1 MSGGPA
7 VEVLVAL
14 VRGAQGPLRMQLEE
28 QLRAAVRDGMLAP
41 GTALPST
48 RALAR
53 ELGVSRG
60 MVVEAYD
67 QLAAEGYVT
76 ARQGAPTRVADAAFR
91 AVAGAAE
98 PATERAGIPASD
110 RGGAGHG
117 DQHRPSSGPDLRVL
131 PLLPGPLPGV
141 VRDTPGW
148 YWGDLHCH
156 TIHSS
161 DAWASG
167 TAMTPSEW
175 AKHARELG
183 LDFLCMTDHNTIAQ
197 NWALGSD
204 AGVGVLLMA
213 GEEMTN
219 NFHGHATVIGLD
231 PGEWLDFRQS
241 PFGLPLPTGGRRI
254 QEFIA
259 AAREMGAYVAA
270 AHPLRPTLSWQFLAD
285 GAFDPAARTDG
296 LEVWNGPWQVN
307 EEMALRL
314 WDYLLG
320 EGWDVVANGGSD
332 LHGLGNTKGY
342 AVGLPTT
349 VVYATALSRD
359 AIVDAVQAGRSFVT
373 RQPNGVEIYLTA
385 TGSGGQE
392 TYTGGTLW
400 GDVGELVTV
409 RVLVRRAAGMRLSLR
424 TETGEV
430 LSAEMQSDEQTIE
443 AMVSIG
449 AEHSFV
455 RAEIRT
461 GQGRLLP
468 VPQLDMEAF
477 TNPIRLQVGDPPAG
491 TAPEVAPP
499 SPPRP

>member
-1 MSGGPA
+1 MSLDTVPLEVVLTDTVVATGNYAYLPFDVPPGTTRIELERNTDLPAALGLGLFDARGSAYQSQGFRGIAGGERREAFIALDAATPGFVPGPIEPGEWTVIVPVFFAALPTKVTIRVRMTQGPA
-7 VEVLVAL
+7 V
-14 VRGAQGPLRMQLEE
+14 P
-28 QLRAAVRDGMLAP
+28 
-41 GTALPST
+41 
-48 RALAR
+48 
-53 ELGVSRG
+53 
-60 MVVEAYD
+60 
-67 QLAAEGYVT
+67 
-76 ARQGAPTRVADAAFR
+76 
-91 AVAGAAE
+91 
-98 PATERAGIPASD
+98 
-110 RGGAGHG
+110 
-117 DQHRPSSGPDLRVL
+117 

-148 YWGDLHCH
+148 YRGDLHCH

-175 AKHARELG
+175 ANHARELG

-219 NFHGHATVIGLD
+219 YFHGHATVIGLD

-349 VVYATALSRD
+349 MVYATALSRD

-409 RVLVRRAAGMRLSLR
+409 RVLVRRAAGMRLSVR
-424 TETGEV
+424 TEAGEV

-477 TNPIRLQVGDPPAG
+477 TNPIRLRVGDPPAG
-491 TAPEVAPP
+491 TGPEVAPP
-499 SPPRP
+499 PPPRP